1 MTQMNTKCAFT
12 IVAKNYIGLAM
23 ILGSSL
29 KRHDRDVD
37 FRIFVADEK
46 SDDMPEV
53 PGEVLFAKEVLAY
66 TPAEWT
72 DMSFKYD
79 LTTFCTSIKP
89 ACFKYLIT
97 LGYEKLVYLDPDIF
111 VFNSMS
117 GIYNLLDEHS
127 ILLVPHIAGVHL
139 DFKGEHS
146 EETVLWEGTFNLGF
160 CAIHADADSGRMLDW
175 WEDRLKTQCFADIT
189 GSLFYDQKWMV
200 LVPGFFDEKAVHV
213 VRDLGVN
220 MAPWNFFERKV
231 QKGDDGSW
239 RVGWRDGSGTAD
251 PLVFIHFAGY
261 DYRALSEGKVERL
274 RLYLKEYD
282 DISEVLSEYQDV
294 LVAGKEDLCRFLNLT
309 YTYNYYDNGDE
320 VEKYHRKLYD
330 GLIKQGRRIEHPF
343 SASQGSYWAALKRH
357 GMISKRQVKVDKYSD
372 ATYPTY
378 SRDKSLMN
386 RMFKWAFRILGYDR
400 FNLFTRALHNYAK
413 PDHHFFLLEN
423 DRIEE

>member
-1 MTQMNTKCAFT
+1 MNSECTFT

-29 KRHDRDVD
+29 KKYDPDVD
-37 FRIFVADEK
+37 FRIFVADER
-46 SDDMPEV
+46 SGDMPDIPE
-53 PGEVLFAKEVLAY
+53 EVLFAKEVLSY
-66 TPAEWT
+66 SGEEWM

-79 LTTFCTSIKP
+79 LTAFCTAIKP
-89 ACFKYLIT
+89 ACFKYLIG

-111 VFNSMS
+111 AFSSLS
-117 GIYNLLDEHS
+117 GIFSMLDRHS
-127 ILLVPHIAGVHL
+127 ILLVPHIAGVHP
-139 DFKGEHS
+139 DFRGEHS

-160 CAIHADADSGRMLDW
+160 CGIRKSAGSLVMLDW

-189 GSLFYDQKWMV
+189 GSLFYDQKWMM
-200 LVPGFFDEKAVHV
+200 LVPGFFDDDVVHI

-220 MAPWNFFERKV
+220 MAPWNFFERRV
-231 QKGDDGSW
+231 CKGDDGQWGVRW
-239 RVGWRDGSGTAD
+239 RNDSGKEEY

-274 RLYLKEYD
+274 RLYLKDYE
-282 DISEVLSEYQDV
+282 DISEVLSVYQDE
-294 LVAGKEDLCRFLNLT
+294 LVAGKDQLCKYLSLP
-309 YTYNYYDNGDE
+309 YTYNSYDNGDE

-330 GLIKQGRRIEHPF
+330 GLVKQGRTIRHPF
-343 SASQGSYWAALKRH
+343 STAKGSYWAALKRH
-357 GMISKRQVKVDKYSD
+357 GMISRREVKVDKYTD
-372 ATYPTY
+372 ATYPSY

-400 FNLFTRALHNYAK
+400 FNLFTRALFNYSK